1 MDRRKFLTVSA
12 AAGVTP
18 LAGAALAAEGSATA
32 PREYLLVEQYQI
44 ETEEQKNRFDA
55 YLRDA
60 AIPALNRQGFQP
72 VGVFYPDE
80 GFATVYVLLHDK
92 SLEKLLSVQDK
103 LLDDAEYARKGADV
117 LDAIRDNPGF
127 KRLESTVL
135 LAFKGMPGVE
145 RPESGPGR
153 VFQLRIYESP
163 GVRTNRKKISM
174 FNDAGEI
181 AIFRRVGLQ
190 PVFFGQAIAG
200 GKMPNLTY
208 MLSFKDRDAQKAAWD
223 KFRTDP
229 GWLALKAMPEFA
241 DKTILC
247 NITNLLLKP
256 AEYSQL

>member
-18 LAGAALAAEGSATA
+18 LAGAALAAEASATA
-32 PREYLLVEQYQI
+32 PREYLLLEQYQI
-44 ETEEQKNRFDA
+44 ETAEQKNRFDA

-60 AIPALNRQGFQP
+60 AIPALNRQGIKP

-92 SLEKLLSVQDK
+92 SLEKLLSVQDQ
-103 LLDDAEYARKGADV
+103 LLCDAEYCRKGADV

-163 GVRTNRKKISM
+163 SVRTNRKKISM

-181 AIFRRVGLQ
+181 AACSSCGSTKAPACAPTARRSRCSTTRARSPSSGEWACSRCSTARRS
-190 PVFFGQAIAG
+190 P
-200 GKMPNLTY
+200 
-208 MLSFKDRDAQKAAWD
+208 AA
-223 KFRTDP
+223 KCPT
-229 GWLALKAMPEFA
+229 
-241 DKTILC
+241 
-247 NITNLLLKP
+247 
-256 AEYSQL
+256 